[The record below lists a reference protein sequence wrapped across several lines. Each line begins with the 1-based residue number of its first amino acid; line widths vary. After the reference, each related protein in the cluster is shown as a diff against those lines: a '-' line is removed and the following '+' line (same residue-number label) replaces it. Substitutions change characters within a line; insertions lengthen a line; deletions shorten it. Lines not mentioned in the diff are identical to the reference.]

1 MNGNIAT
8 KNNLLAN
15 RQLGVSFMLGSTFSQ
30 TIENKWILNLSPFV
44 SCSLVRDHKVQR
56 PDYTNIPNNNL
67 FIGLKIGVEYIFLS
81 VKS

>member
-44 SCSLVRDHKVQR
+44 SCSLVRDHK
-56 PDYTNIPNNNL
+56 D
-67 FIGLKIGVEYIFLS
+67 
-81 VKS
+81 